1 MNIVY
6 KTMRIVLLTILLVL
20 QYYEYLISYLY
31 LQ

>member
-20 QYYEYLISYLY
+20 QYYDYLISYLY